1 MRDDWLLD
9 VLQDI
14 ERYAV
19 LQKLDWL
26 VPLVGTAYSTALRE
40 LQPTSGRP
48 KGAAHTATCIDSKDG
63 PDDANFARDVDVSF
77 DKHRT
82 FGLETDC

>member
-9 VLQDI
+9 VLQDL

-40 LQPTSGRP
+40 LQFISERP
-48 KGAAHTATCIDSKDG
+48 SGAANTTTIGPKSEPYDS
-63 PDDANFARDVDVSF
+63 NFAREVDVSSNN
-77 DKHRT
+77 HRT
-82 FGLETDC
+82 LDFERDC

>member
-48 KGAAHTATCIDSKDG
+48 TETANTTTSIDSKNRPG
-63 PDDANFARDVDVSF
+63 DANFARDVDASF

-82 FGLETDC
+82 LCSEREC